1 MAKTKGSKGKTA
13 KTASSGMSRN
23 DRARRS
29 KLPEGH
35 KSRIL
40 PEDAMYLSPQREKPM
55 PRYGSDLQKFY
66 RVYIP
71 ATREWTEWDPSLHSK
86 KDKIE
91 ESALHRYARLNQGMP
106 DLVVE
111 ENYDT
116 GASSSISLHL
126 SLNQPNSTGTQGT
139 SNNLDWSIFEKFVLF
154 AFPNSKEA
162 KLIMSW
168 QNNKLLTEAEDPEFG
183 PSVLPFTFHLSIAT
197 MYLQLLTTPRRLPN
211 GELHPGFAVNKIN
224 ILPRGVKYSAVR
236 SFVGAY
242 NNIHQIA
249 HKGPITK
256 IQNTS
261 EAMQHIKRVAPRG
274 EFGAGSLGAES
285 YTKKQ
290 NLLCLGKIISSDY
303 NFFYMIQNTSEAM
316 QHIKRVAPRGEFGA
330 GSLGAESYMV
340 HICLPL
346 VRAATMQSTELN
358 GTQKAQMN
366 CMLLEAHYHMLR
378 PGELTNHCRRVD
390 DLANVGMPKNAS
402 GYGCDGLVKYL
413 VLTFRSYKTATQS
426 SSASTYTYNMM
437 LRANTTNLEM
447 CPVLALIH
455 YLAVSGINFNIPGP
469 LYPKV
474 VDGELLIPS
483 GESQLQKDK
492 NGAWY
497 RFSTA
502 EGELVTYTPAEYA
515 KNFETIFSAAAH
527 LVPEDSDNSAVKKS
541 LLRATSYSMRKS
553 SRKWA
558 KQSGAGEDDC
568 APAGRWSKD
577 SKNQLAYSQAGVFDS
592 ELDSAYTGYD
602 ALTKVMTFKHVT
614 TMELNDNAALEN
626 HVLFRGY

>member
-23 DRARRS
+23 ERARRS

-126 SLNQPNSTGTQGT
+126 SLNQPNSTGAQGT

-256 IQNTS
+256 
-261 EAMQHIKRVAPRG
+261 
-274 EFGAGSLGAES
+274 
-285 YTKKQ
+285 
-290 NLLCLGKIISSDY
+290 
-303 NFFYMIQNTSEAM
+303 IQNTSEAM